1 MQACYIN
8 MTDTMTPEQRS
19 RCMSAIKSNDTKPE
33 MLVRKYLHGMGLR
46 YGVHN
51 KKLPGSPDIV
61 LRKYKTVIFING
73 CFWHGHDNCR
83 YYRLPKS
90 NIEFWQTKINRNR
103 ERDKR
108 DIEALR
114 KRGWR
119 VIVVWECE
127 LRTKELRQQTLQ
139 KLFFSIQQ
147 PYDIASSIPAAAAAA
162 EPAAPYGKDM
172 QS

>member
-1 MQACYIN
+1 
-8 MTDTMTPEQRS
+8 
-19 RCMSAIKSNDTKPE
+19 MSAIKSNDTKPE
-33 MLVRKYLHGMGLR
+33 MLVRKYLHSMGLR
-46 YGVHN
+46 YGLHN

-127 LRTKELRQQTLQ
+127 LRTKELRQQTLRNYSSPSNSPTSFRQ
-139 KLFFSIQQ
+139 SDPLWPPNPTPSTETTYKHSKSIRNKI
-147 PYDIASSIPAAAAAA
+147 YSSGINR
-162 EPAAPYGKDM
+162 
-172 QS
+172 

>member
-1 MQACYIN
+1 
-8 MTDTMTPEQRS
+8 MTPEQRS

-33 MLVRKYLHGMGLR
+33 MLVRKYLHSMGLR
-46 YGVHN
+46 YGLHN

-147 PYDIASSIPAAAAAA
+147 PYDLPSSIPAAAA
-162 EPAAPYGKDM
+162 EPDAPYGKDM